1 MNKFRILKRIKFL
14 VRPWVKEEP
23 LLVVSYMVILSILP
37 PISSYFYTVLPQK
50 AFLTLEKMGLNAAVY
65 SFFLYLIIGFLCDL
79 LPKIFDAFFAWRSR
93 PILGKI
99 EANIYSKALET
110 DQVDLESPEFYDAY
124 KLTTESFADKSSSA
138 IGHIIHIISSILT
151 SLFMGVLIFYQ
162 GGWALFLVL
171 VFSMFAIL
179 SNILWSSLVSDR
191 SIKAVSPKRKIDYI
205 RRLFYDPKVVA
216 DLKSSKIRKPLY
228 NMLNNAIKDETIVYR
243 SFFTRE
249 CLVDLCIVLSNVG
262 AVAIIPLYSILQYAE
277 TGRFDIGLFSTLL
290 LASTHLKSS
299 LNELGWWLSQLNA
312 DARYGQSIIDFFE
325 RESRIESTYS
335 GIKPQNMPF
344 LLEIQDLFFQYPGN
358 QAFSLSIDHLVVHP
372 GQKIAIVGENGAGK
386 STLFKLLLRL
396 YEADQ
401 GSILY
406 NNVEIEKYQIQALRQ
421 SIGVAMQTP
430 IIYALSAFENAKAY
444 HDVSEEDL
452 KDLYQRLQLP
462 LEINNQLTREFDPE
476 GVVLSGGQRQKLALS
491 RLMHGSFNLLLFDE
505 PSSSLDPFAELQ
517 VAKLIRDIPDT
528 TSILVAHRL
537 SLVKDVDYIYVMKC
551 GSICEAGTHRE
562 LLEKRGVYYEMYESQ
577 AKSYEKME

>member
-1 MNKFRILKRIKFL
+1 
-14 VRPWVKEEP
+14 
-23 LLVVSYMVILSILP
+23 
-37 PISSYFYTVLPQK
+37 
-50 AFLTLEKMGLNAAVY
+50 
-65 SFFLYLIIGFLCDL
+65 
-79 LPKIFDAFFAWRSR
+79 
-93 PILGKI
+93 
-99 EANIYSKALET
+99 
-110 DQVDLESPEFYDAY
+110 
-124 KLTTESFADKSSSA
+124 
-138 IGHIIHIISSILT
+138 
-151 SLFMGVLIFYQ
+151 
-162 GGWALFLVL
+162 
-171 VFSMFAIL
+171 
-179 SNILWSSLVSDR
+179 
-191 SIKAVSPKRKIDYI
+191 
-205 RRLFYDPKVVA
+205 
-216 DLKSSKIRKPLY
+216 
-228 NMLNNAIKDETIVYR
+228 MLNNAIKDETIVYR

-358 QAFSLSIDHLVVHP
+358 QAFSLSIDHLVVNP

-551 GSICEAGTHRE
+551 GSICEVGTHRE
-562 LLEKRGVYYEMYESQ
+562 LLEKRGVYYEMYKSQ